1 MASLTEDFSARL
13 LIVGNRMM
21 RFLAA
26 FGPSESGE
34 KSSDTMA

>member
-1 MASLTEDFSARL
+1 MASLTEDFSPRL

-21 RFLAA
+21 RFFAI

-34 KSSDTMA
+34 NSSDVIR